1 MKKTI
6 YLILEALIF
15 LACLHFVLDVV
26 SYGFANPKII
36 KIDNNII
43 ELPKNMSL
51 KEIFFTD
58 LENDKKNAV
67 DLILA
72 EEPYPI
78 VYPEKDMLQLSFSG
92 KAHRGL
98 IMLMPYL
105 NQKNFESFAK
115 TKATLNNNCMR
126 GRYGWELYLFNFVKN
141 KGYLISSQSDSVRD
155 DLEKKLCK

>member
-1 MKKTI
+1 MP
-6 YLILEALIF
+6 LIF
-15 LACLHFVLDVV
+15 FACLYFLMHVFT
-26 SYGFANPKII
+26 YGFANPKII
-36 KIDNNII
+36 KIDDNII

-58 LENDKKNAV
+58 LENDKKSAV

-72 EEPYPI
+72 KEPYPI
-78 VYPEKDMLQLSFSG
+78 VYPEKDMLQLSFSS

-115 TKATLNNNCMR
+115 TKATRNNNCMR

-155 DLEKKLCK
+155 DLEKKLCSEPSPINTTP